1 MARNG
6 MSLACAI
13 TARRLVDDPDLN
25 DDHVATCLRC
35 QVEAVRYR
43 TLARQLGELRSQT
56 MGAPAGFPTI
66 VRSGLGSEA
75 SMPKKQSGRE
85 AAVAAA
91 GLAAFAGAL
100 ALWRRSLSA

>member
-1 MARNG
+1 

-13 TARRLVDDPDLN
+13 TARRLAANPDFK
-25 DDHVATCLRC
+25 DDHAASCLRC

-43 TLARQLGELRSQT
+43 TLVRQLGELGPQT
-56 MGAPAGFPTI
+56 MRAPAGFPGS
-66 VRSGLGSEA
+66 VRAGLGIETA
-75 SMPKKQSGRE
+75 LPKKQSGRE

-91 GLAAFAGAL
+91 GLAAVAGAV

>member
-1 MARNG
+1 MAGNG
-6 MSLACAI
+6 MSLACAV
-13 TARRLVDDPDLN
+13 TSRRLVADPDLH

-43 TLARQLGELRSQT
+43 TLVRQLGALRSQT
-56 MGAPAGFPTI
+56 MSAPAGFCSLVETD
-66 VRSGLGSEA
+66 LGRGTSV
-75 SMPKKQSGRE
+75 PKKPSGRE

-91 GLAAFAGAL
+91 GLAAVAGAV